1 MPEVSLVG
9 ILDADKE
16 GFLRSERSLTQTVG
30 RAARNVDGKVIMY
43 ADKVTESMQKTI
55 NETNRRRGLQMAYNE
70 KYGITPKGMSKSR
83 EEIMEQTGLL
93 NFYKVKNVDDIKP
106 ALAADPIIEYMTAP
120 QLEKAI
126 TQTQKSMEKAA
137 KELDFL
143 LAAKFRDELFMMKEK
158 LAKKVKI

>member
-1 MPEVSLVG
+1 
-9 ILDADKE
+9 
-16 GFLRSERSLTQTVG
+16 
-30 RAARNVDGKVIMY
+30 
-43 ADKVTESMQKTI
+43 
-55 NETNRRRGLQMAYNE
+55 MAYNE
-70 KYGITPKGMSKSR
+70 KHGITPKGMSKSR

-93 NFYKVKNVDDIKP
+93 NFYKVKNTNEEIKP

-143 LAAKFRDELFMMKEK
+143 SAAKFRDELFAMKDK
-158 LAKKVKI
+158 LAKKV